1 MDSRYP
7 LIDCPRR
14 GLDQVTIGKSKH
26 PAEKNNL
33 IDLKKPDIFVNDPSD
48 QFTGV
53 EAVLVLTTAAQ
64 PGVTI
69 LINPIS
75 FALRNSASADPI

>member
-1 MDSRYP
+1 M
-7 LIDCPRR
+7 
-14 GLDQVTIGKSKH
+14 TIKESKR

-33 IDLKKPDIFVNDPSD
+33 IDLKKPAIFVNDPSD
-48 QFTGV
+48 QFTSA
-53 EAVLVLTTAAQ
+53 EALPVLTTAAQ

-75 FALRNSASADPI
+75 LA